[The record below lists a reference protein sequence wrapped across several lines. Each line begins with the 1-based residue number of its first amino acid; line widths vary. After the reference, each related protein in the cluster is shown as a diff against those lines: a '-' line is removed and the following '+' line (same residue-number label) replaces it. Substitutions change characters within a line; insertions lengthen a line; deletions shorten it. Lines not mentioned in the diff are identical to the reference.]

1 LKETLKNK
9 LSRREFLAGTGAV
22 LLTGL
27 LAGCTAEEVTK
38 TVTTTKTA
46 AGEGST
52 VTSTLTATKTI
63 TESGELSGTITTG
76 GSTTVQPLSETLSGA
91 FMQIFPEVEV
101 TVTGGGSSV
110 GVTSASNGTL
120 DIGAASRELKAS
132 EEGLGLVVSVL
143 AYDGI
148 AVVVNAAQT
157 VTGLSTEQIKHIF
170 AGEITNWNEIG
181 GANDDIVVVS
191 REEGSGTR
199 AAFEELVM
207 GETLITDTAIL
218 QSSTGALKTTV
229 AGNKKAIGYIS
240 MGYLDSS
247 VNALDIDGVAGT
259 EENAKNGSYPIV
271 RPLLYVT
278 KGEPA
283 GIVKKYIDFCRGIA
297 GQAIVAEDYISIL

>member
-1 LKETLKNK
+1 MKETLKNK

>member
-1 LKETLKNK
+1 LKEALKNK
-9 LSRREFLAGTGAV
+9 LSRREFLAGTGVV

-27 LAGCTAEEVTK
+27 LGGCTAKEVTK
-38 TVTTTKTA
+38 TVTTTKTTGGA
-46 AGEGST
+46 AST
-52 VTSTLTATKTI
+52 ITSTLTSTKTI
-63 TESGELSGTITTG
+63 TESGELSGTITIG
-76 GSTTVQPLSETLSGA
+76 GSTTVQPLSETLAEA
-91 FMQIFPEVEV
+91 FKEIFPNVRI

-110 GVTSASNGTL
+110 GIKSASEGTL

-148 AVVVNAAQT
+148 AVVTNATQT
-157 VTGLSTEQIKHIF
+157 VTDLTIEQIKQIF
-170 AGEITNWNEIG
+170 AGEITNWNEVG
-181 GANDDIVVVS
+181 GGNEDIVVVS

-199 AAFEELVM
+199 SAFEELVM
-207 GETLITDTAIL
+207 GTTLITANAIL

-247 VNALDIDGVAGT
+247 VNALSIDGVAGT

-271 RPLLYVT
+271 RPLIYVT
-278 KGEPA
+278 KGNPE
-283 GIVKKYIDFCRGIA
+283 GIVKKYIDFCKGTA
-297 GQAIVAEDYISIL
+297 AQAIVAEDYISIL

>member
-1 LKETLKNK
+1 MKETLKNK

-157 VTGLSTEQIKHIF
+157 VTGLSTEQIKQIF